1 MHAPV
6 RSAVPQ
12 REEVHMLDNKAA
24 AQRSRRLILVI
35 EDNEINREMLVALL
49 EEQGYDVIEAENGLE
64 GLEQLERHYDELSLV
79 LLDVFMPVMNG
90 LEFLSRKRE
99 DERFD
104 SVPVIV
110 ITANNTEADELK
122 ALKLGANDFVVKPY
136 NFEVMMNRIYNMI
149 SLRESASIVNL
160 LTMDTNTAL
169 YSKGFFDRAVG
180 DELAANP
187 DGAYDMVCS
196 DIDNFRSLNDR
207 YGQERCDQLLGML
220 ADNLMDAIPDLVSG
234 GRIGGDQ
241 FAFLIKHQ
249 EKPFDDALREAV
261 ESIGHTNLSVKF
273 GIVENFGH
281 ELEPSTVCGRALLAL
296 ERVKGP
302 LGVVISRYD
311 EKLHESQLLERQILE
326 NMEEA
331 LAQRQF
337 TVYYQPKHDMRN
349 DVTGGA
355 EALVR
360 WIHPELGFI
369 NPGAFI
375 EIFEHNGFITQLD
388 MYVYEEVCRHIKRR
402 EEAGLPA
409 IPISVNASR
418 LDFDIPDLPEQ
429 LAAMADRYDV
439 DHSLLHIELTET
451 AYADDPKT
459 VSDALHRLR
468 ESGFRIELDDFGSG
482 FSSLASLNT
491 LPLDVM
497 KLDMSL
503 VRQAEKLDDF
513 RIVESTIKLA
523 QILGLQVVVEGV
535 ETLEVAERLRD
546 MNCDYIQGYYY
557 SRPLKSEEFDA
568 YLTR

>member
-1 MHAPV
+1 M
-6 RSAVPQ
+6 
-12 REEVHMLDNKAA
+12 
-24 AQRSRRLILVI
+24 
-35 EDNEINREMLVALL
+35 
-49 EEQGYDVIEAENGLE
+49 
-64 GLEQLERHYDELSLV
+64 
-79 LLDVFMPVMNG
+79 
-90 LEFLSRKRE
+90 
-99 DERFD
+99 
-104 SVPVIV
+104 
-110 ITANNTEADELK
+110 
-122 ALKLGANDFVVKPY
+122 
-136 NFEVMMNRIYNMI
+136 
-149 SLRESASIVNL
+149 
-160 LTMDTNTAL
+160 
-169 YSKGFFDRAVG
+169 
-180 DELAANP
+180 
-187 DGAYDMVCS
+187 
-196 DIDNFRSLNDR
+196 
-207 YGQERCDQLLGML
+207 
-220 ADNLMDAIPDLVSG
+220 
-234 GRIGGDQ
+234 
-241 FAFLIKHQ
+241 IKHQ

-388 MYVYEEVCRHIKRR
+388 
-402 EEAGLPA
+402 
-409 IPISVNASR
+409 
-418 LDFDIPDLPEQ
+418 
-429 LAAMADRYDV
+429 
-439 DHSLLHIELTET
+439 
-451 AYADDPKT
+451 
-459 VSDALHRLR
+459 
-468 ESGFRIELDDFGSG
+468 DFGSG

-523 QILGLQVVVEGV
+523 HILGLQAVVEGV
-535 ETLEVAERLRD
+535 ETLEVVERLRD